1 MGDDAG
7 VTTHLA
13 VWQFA
18 YRSDLKE
25 GFQFHVQHVRARHF
39 NGAADGIY
47 GLFFGKGKTN
57 LRHSRIGFRTHIFL
71 VLPWGAGQ

>member
-18 YRSDLKE
+18 YRRDLKE

-47 GLFFGKGKTN
+47 GLFF
-57 LRHSRIGFRTHIFL
+57 
-71 VLPWGAGQ
+71 Q